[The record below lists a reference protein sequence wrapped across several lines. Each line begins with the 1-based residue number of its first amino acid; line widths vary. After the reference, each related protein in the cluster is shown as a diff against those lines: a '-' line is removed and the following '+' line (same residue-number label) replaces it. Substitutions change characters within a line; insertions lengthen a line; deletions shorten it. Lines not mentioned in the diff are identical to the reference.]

1 MTKISIVIP
10 TYNSKTN
17 ILKSIS
23 SILDQKF
30 KNLEIVVV
38 DDGSTD
44 STRNALDPLLMAGLI
59 QYYFKEN
66 GGAASARNLGIE
78 KAKGQVIGF
87 LDADDIYLP
96 GMISQCLDM
105 LERGGYDLV
114 SVDNYMVYYENDV
127 EVRREIQSYE
137 WIEKTPDELACLFL
151 DSGAIGGV
159 HKAFFRRDVFDRIGL
174 LDTSLPVYE
183 DLDLWVRIA
192 LKGLKWG
199 HIRKPLV
206 EYNHRGTGS
215 SLFTSSQKRNM
226 DCRLRVMRRYKK
238 EALRRFPQMKKT
250 YGGNLWNFGRNY
262 ILLYKSYWEGALC
275 LFESMLTDPS
285 WQRFFT
291 SLKSQLPFS
300 RDKSSY

>member
-1 MTKISIVIP
+1 MTKVSVIIP
-10 TYNSKTN
+10 AYNAEQTIITSLN
-17 ILKSIS
+17 SV
-23 SILDQKF
+23 
-30 KNLEIVVV
+30 LEQQFDGNFEIIVVE
-38 DDGSTD
+38 DGSKDRTKD
-44 STRNALDPLLMAGLI
+44 KVDPFVKSGKVH
-59 QYYFKEN
+59 YFFKEN

-78 KAKGQVIGF
+78 KASGKYIGF

-96 GMISQCLDM
+96 GMISECVDM
-105 LERGGYDLV
+105 LEHGGYDLV

-159 HKAFFRRDVFDRIGL
+159 HKAFFRRDVFDRVGL

-238 EALRRFPQMKKT
+238 EALRRFPQMRKT

-262 ILLYKSYWEGALC
+262 ILLYKSYREGALC
-275 LFESMLTDPS
+275 LLESLITDPDLN
-285 WQRFFT
+285 RVVA
-291 SLKSQLPFS
+291 SLKSQLS
-300 RDKSSY
+300 HNR